1 MDSIGLKLVCAA
13 SMSQRPSGIPKTFIG
28 RANTTEQKAV
38 VVSNFRQKIIL
49 ETLMARKSVST
60 AKLSKEFGV
69 SNITIRRDLKMLSN
83 AGYLRRTHGGAI
95 WGGCHMIDTVLI
107 VKKSEL

>member
-69 SNITIRRDLKMLSN
+69 SNITIRRDLEMLSS

-95 WGGCHMIDTVLI
+95 WEGYYMVDTVLI